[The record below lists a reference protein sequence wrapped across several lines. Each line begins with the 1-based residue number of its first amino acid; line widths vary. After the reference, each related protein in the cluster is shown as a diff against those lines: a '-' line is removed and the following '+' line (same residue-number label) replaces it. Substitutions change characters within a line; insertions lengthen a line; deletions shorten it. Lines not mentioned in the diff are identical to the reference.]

1 LLIGHHL
8 NINISSWRFVQ
19 SDVIGDRLGFREG
32 GEVYVGFISWAAIYC
47 CSCALMSGVSLG
59 LIVLDVVGFA
69 LGLAI
74 LKVLP

>member
-1 LLIGHHL
+1 VKAYLLIGHHL

-32 GEVYVGFISWAAIYC
+32 GEVYVGFIYC